1 MNQMKKVD
9 YYYDTILPNP
19 DPSIRVSL
27 LEECFEQ
34 ATEYNEGSF
43 FEDIYIPIR
52 LVTSEGMAENYSYIN
67 VGLTCR
73 DIADIYWSQYS
84 GNYLINSKLSTRMQ
98 SIFKKNLGKYLRLI
112 ELEGY
117 EYNPLWNVDG
127 EEIRQNLE
135 NRGTNDTEYGGIDSQ
150 VGTAYNNS
158 TSGHSSTTYDGT
170 VKPETLDTFSGD
182 GNAPIAGSI
191 EYVKEITE
199 GADKG
204 KIEVGSPTLSGH
216 PQTVNYLTN
225 GHKTKTTNIHNLALN
240 KVYNSQTEKWEDVD
254 YVVRAK
260 DTAFGTELIGGDK
273 VFVEKYIRHGNIGVT
288 KTSELIRDQR
298 EVVKF
303 NILQEFFDDINK
315 VILIGLYGN
324 YNCF

>member
-1 MNQMKKVD
+1 MNKMKKVD

-27 LEECFEQ
+27 LEEYFEQ
-34 ATEYNEGSF
+34 ATKYNEGNF

-98 SIFKKNLGKYLRLI
+98 SIFKKNLGKYLRLV

-135 NRGTNDTEYGGIDSQ
+135 NRGTNDTEYGGVDSQ

-158 TSGHSSTTYDGT
+158 TTEHSSTTYDGT
-170 VKPETLDTFSGD
+170 VKTETTDTFSGN
-182 GNAPIAGSI
+182 GVVPTGGII

-204 KIEVGSPTLSGH
+204 KIEVASPTLSGN
-216 PQTVNYLTN
+216 PQTVSYLTN
-225 GHKTKTTNIHNLALN
+225 GHKTKTTNIHNLAKN
-240 KVYNSQTEKWEDVD
+240 KIDGLEAD
-254 YVVRAK
+254 YVVTAK
-260 DTAFGTELIGGDK
+260 DTAFGTQLIGGNRM
-273 VFVEKYIRHGNIGVT
+273 FVEKYIRHGNIGVT

-298 EVVKF
+298 EIVRF
-303 NILQEFFDDINK
+303 NILQEFFDDINQ

-324 YNCF
+324 YDCI